1 MGNGNDDVN
10 TVAELLAQS
19 KKKVAEPAE
28 PDVFKQLVQLLLIQ
42 NQDALEQ
49 KAHEK
54 MVKQTREKQREKSA
68 GHENVTLLMTQ
79 ARCRHLKGGKHRDN
93 FNDPRIDY
101 IVYTHTYIDG
111 ETVIKC
117 RTCNMR
123 WKKDDTKEYLVRNG
137 HKIKNHTG
145 IGWRE
150 TYMMTVQSTDK
161 LSKGEV
167 SQEAL
172 IRTYLEGR
180 EKLGAVQNQF
190 GETIGREVLDLDGN
204 VAHNVQM

>member
-1 MGNGNDDVN
+1 MSGNPDAN
-10 TVAELLAQS
+10 TVADLLSQA
-19 KKKVAEPAE
+19 KKKVEIPAE

-54 MVKQTREKQREKSA
+54 MTKQVREKQREKSA
-68 GHENVTLLMTQ
+68 GHENVALLMAQ

-123 WKKDDTKEYLVRNG
+123 WKKEDTKEYLVRNG

-150 TYMMTVQSTDK
+150 AYMMTVQSTDK

-172 IRTYLEGR
+172 IRNYLEGR
-180 EKLGAVQNQF
+180 EKLGTAQNQF
-190 GETIGREVLDLDGN
+190 GDTVDKDVRDLDGN
-204 VAHNVQM
+204 LAHGVQI